1 MLFKNTIFFLFA
13 ITLLLAC
20 GNDPKNT
27 DKRSDYEK
35 RWATFQTKLTKQI
48 KAPQLG
54 SKLKDEGSIKAINY
68 TSNGLELQALLE
80 TKNIVANVRK
90 PVLIYLHGGF
100 GLGMSDVADCKVFT
114 NNDFIVFAP
123 SYRGENQ
130 NGGNYELLFGEIA
143 DAKEAIRWIA
153 KQPFTDTTKIY
164 TFGHSIGGAVS
175 LNLSLHSDIPI
186 RLGGSSAGLYPVI
199 ADDFEPPFEN
209 TSIEDIEKFSNIN
222 PETELRL
229 AIYHFK
235 ELAHKHY
242 MYIGKDDHYDVVK
255 QVINFRYSALQ
266 DKFVLKAI
274 EGNHFSSLQP
284 AFEQYLEVVKEDM
297 KRGQ

>member
-1 MLFKNTIFFLFA
+1 MSFKNTFLFFIA
-13 ITLLLAC
+13 LTLISAC
-20 GNDPKNT
+20 GNDPKQT
-27 DKRSDYEK
+27 DKRTDYEK
-35 RWATFQTKLTKQI
+35 RWATFKTKLTKQQ
-48 KAPQLG
+48 KAPQTS

-68 TSNGLELQALLE
+68 SSNGLELQALLE

-100 GLGMSDVADCKVFT
+100 GLGMSDVADCQIFT
-114 NNDFIVFAP
+114 DNDFIVFAP

-130 NGGNYELLFGEIA
+130 NGGNYELLLGEVA

-153 KQPFTDTTKIY
+153 KQPFADTTKIY

-175 LNLSLHSDIPI
+175 LNLSLHSDIPV
-186 RLGGSSAGLYPVI
+186 RLGGSSAGLYPVF

-209 TSIEDIEKFSNIN
+209 TSLDDIEKFSNVN
-222 PETELRL
+222 PETEMRL

-235 ELAHKHY
+235 ELRHKHY
-242 MYIGKDDHYDVVK
+242 MYVGKDDHFDVVK
-255 QVINFRYSALQ
+255 NVINYRYSTLQ
-266 DKFVLKAI
+266 DKFILKGI

-297 KRGQ
+297 KNK